1 MKKTLIALLCL
12 FILFAGGFVW
22 LLGQASS
29 DNAPQA
35 VQTIDLPD
43 TYEK

>member
-1 MKKTLIALLCL
+1 MKKALIALLCL
-12 FILFAGGFVW
+12 FILFIGGFVW
-22 LLGQASS
+22 LLAQASP
-29 DNAPQA
+29 DNAPQG